1 MDERTRDLLAR
12 GREAYEANDYD
23 KAEPCL
29 IQLVNEQRGFADVHD
44 MLGVIY
50 HHQGRLPE
58 AVTMFE
64 AALRLNPNYTE
75 AALNL
80 AVTFNDLGRYQEA
93 KEVYSQA
100 LRASKSGPRKLD
112 PFAQGKIANMHAE
125 VGKAYDALGLYPD
138 AVREYERA
146 LELCPHFQDIRT
158 RLGTTLREMGAFP
171 AALRELERVRT
182 ETPKYVPARLSL
194 GLAYHALGRMD
205 EAREEWEAAQGHEP
219 ANKSAR
225 MYLASLAAR
234 AHEPTANV
242 PAGAEL
248 PGTET

>member
-50 HHQGRLPE
+50 HQQGRLHE
-58 AVTMFE
+58 AVAMFE

-80 AVTFNDLGRYQEA
+80 AVTFNDLGRYQDA
-93 KEVYSQA
+93 KEVYGQA

-146 LELCPHFQDIRT
+146 LDLCPHFQDIRT

-194 GLAYHALGRMD
+194 GLAYHALGRLD
-205 EAREEWEAAQGHEP
+205 DAREEWQAAQGHEP

-234 AHEPTANV
+234 TPESAGTAPV
-242 PAGAEL
+242 SAE
-248 PGTET
+248 T

>member
-1 MDERTRDLLAR
+1 MDDRTRDLLAR
-12 GREAYEANDYD
+12 GREAYEARDYD

-50 HHQGRLPE
+50 HHQGRLHE
-58 AVTMFE
+58 AASMFE

-80 AVTFNDLGRYQEA
+80 AVTYNDLGRYQEA
-93 KEVYSQA
+93 KQVYGQA

-112 PFAQGKIANMHAE
+112 PFAQGKIANMHAD
-125 VGKAYDALGLYPD
+125 VGKAYDALGLYPE
-138 AVREYERA
+138 AVREYEKA

-158 RLGTTLREMGAFP
+158 LLGTTLREMGALP
-171 AALRELERVRT
+171 AAIRELERVKR

-194 GLAYHALGRMD
+194 GLAYHALGRLD
-205 EAREEWEAAQGHEP
+205 EAQEEWQAALVADPENKP
-219 ANKSAR
+219 AG

-234 AHEPTANV
+234 QGVPTEISDHDDGQSPSA
-242 PAGAEL
+242 P
-248 PGTET
+248 

>member
-12 GREAYEANDYD
+12 GRDAYEARDYD

-29 IQLVNEQRGFADVHD
+29 VQLVNEQRGFADVHD

-50 HHQGRLPE
+50 HHQGRLHE
-58 AVTMFE
+58 AAAMFE

-80 AVTFNDLGRYQEA
+80 AVTYNDLGRYQEA
-93 KEVYSQA
+93 KEVYGQA
-100 LRASKSGPRKLD
+100 LRASRSGPRKLD
-112 PFAQGKIANMHAE
+112 PFAQGKIANMHAD
-125 VGKAYDALGLYPD
+125 VGKAYDALALYPE
-138 AVREYERA
+138 AVREYEKA

-158 RLGTTLREMGAFP
+158 LLGTTLREMGALP
-171 AALRELERVRT
+171 AAVRELERVRR

-194 GLAYHALGRMD
+194 GLAYQALGRLD
-205 EAREEWEAAQGHEP
+205 EAREEWDAALSYDVE
-219 ANKSAR
+219 NKPAR

-234 AHEPTANV
+234 AQEPVASQDEASAPDPTS
-242 PAGAEL
+242 
-248 PGTET
+248 